1 MRNKDRNS
9 ANIWLVRSIIFLILI
24 IFGIFS
30 YIILKEIH
38 KKEAVENEIN
48 SLKLQAEKVKQE
60 NMRIKEKLSYLG
72 SKDYQKM
79 VAKEKLNLK
88 NPDEQ
93 VVILSQRPQKNEEK
107 VTPISEP
114 TVIPQT
120 KPISNFQ
127 KWWNYFF
134 E

>member
-1 MRNKDRNS
+1 MGNKDKNS

-30 YIILKEIH
+30 YITLKETH

-60 NMRIKEKLSYLG
+60 NMQIKEKLSYLG

-93 VVILSQRPQKNEEK
+93 VVILSQSPQKIEEK
-107 VTPISEP
+107 VTPISKP

-120 KPISNFQ
+120 KPIPNFQ
-127 KWWNYFF
+127 KWWNYLF